1 MTDNILK
8 ICEKVRKGLRQ
19 PIYEFVQ
26 HTRDAH
32 LQIIENGLGS
42 DSLKIEARA
51 KILPILD
58 ELRDVL

>member
-8 ICEKVRKGLRQ
+8 ICEKVRKGLKQ

-32 LQIIENGLGS
+32 LEIIEKGIGS
-42 DSLKIEARA
+42 NDLKIEARA

-58 ELRDVL
+58 RAKRCS